1 MRRLLVLALLALFVL
16 PASAFAATNAATKPV
31 TLSGFLFNNTK
42 NAKLTVKLG
51 DSLRFTWK
59 NGVHNVLTS
68 KAPAGAKKVNSGAPV
83 AGHKPIVFKPG
94 KKGTFVFY
102 CQPHK
107 ALGMVLTVTV
117 K

>member
-1 MRRLLVLALLALFVL
+1 VRRLLVLSLLALFAL
-16 PASAFAATNAATKPV
+16 SGSAFAATTTPV

-42 NAKLTVKLG
+42 NAKVTIKLG
-51 DSLRFTWK
+51 GSLRFVWK

-68 KAPAGAKKVNSGAPV
+68 KAPAGAKKVSSGAPA
-83 AGHKPIVFKPG
+83 AGHKPIVFKPA
-94 KKGTFVFY
+94 KKGTYVFY

>member
-1 MRRLLVLALLALFVL
+1 MRRLLVVALLAVLVL
-16 PASAFAATNAATKPV
+16 PASAFAATKPTPV

-42 NAKLTVKLG
+42 NDKLTIKLG
-51 DSLRFTWK
+51 GSLRFVWK

-68 KAPAGAKKVNSGAPV
+68 KAPAGAKKVSSGAPK
-83 AGHKPIVFKPG
+83 AAHAPIVFKPG
-94 KKGTFVFY
+94 KKGTYVFY